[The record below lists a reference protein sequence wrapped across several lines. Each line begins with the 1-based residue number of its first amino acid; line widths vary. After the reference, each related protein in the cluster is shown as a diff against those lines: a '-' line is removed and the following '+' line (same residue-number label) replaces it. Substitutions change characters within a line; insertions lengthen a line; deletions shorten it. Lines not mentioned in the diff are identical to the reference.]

1 MMLLGSIVYDFH
13 GMKSFAYLTGVY
25 VIFVFLGLVSYRFA
39 FGGRRYEAPALQKA
53 GVLSVKKRTLKM
65 GPAMS
70 RTLFAGGSG
79 AVGILPG
86 TFAMFFVGAWISRLD
101 TQTEV
106 IFAAI
111 TGCVLAF
118 IAGYV
123 MPMGWGVYEFIRR
136 YQRETGIQLL
146 VDGD

>member
-1 MMLLGSIVYDFH
+1 
-13 GMKSFAYLTGVY
+13 
-25 VIFVFLGLVSYRFA
+25 
-39 FGGRRYEAPALQKA
+39 
-53 GVLSVKKRTLKM
+53 
-65 GPAMS
+65 MS